1 MIRLFINGLAASAGG
16 GLTYL
21 RNVIPQLGCR
31 KDVEATVAL
40 NPALRQEFGEFPN
53 ISFADASISGGTV
66 GRFVREQTMLPRLIR
81 RSGAQVLISAG
92 NFALWRSP
100 IPQILL
106 SRNSL
111 YTSDDF
117 IRDVR
122 SRGDYA
128 IWGDTLI
135 KGWLARRSLAG
146 RDKDLMHIGGD
157 KSVINSTRTPH
168 GADSISDRLRRLIF
182 SLQNPIRA
190 FSKSLD

>member
-100 IPQILL
+100 IP
-106 SRNSL
+106 
-111 YTSDDF
+111 
-117 IRDVR
+117 
-122 SRGDYA
+122 
-128 IWGDTLI
+128 
-135 KGWLARRSLAG
+135 
-146 RDKDLMHIGGD
+146 
-157 KSVINSTRTPH
+157 
-168 GADSISDRLRRLIF
+168 
-182 SLQNPIRA
+182 
-190 FSKSLD
+190 